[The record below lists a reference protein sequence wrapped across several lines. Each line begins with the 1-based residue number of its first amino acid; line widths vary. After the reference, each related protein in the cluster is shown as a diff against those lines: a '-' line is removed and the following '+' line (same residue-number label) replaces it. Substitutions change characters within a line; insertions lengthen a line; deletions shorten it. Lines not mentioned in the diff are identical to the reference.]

1 METKHLTPW
10 QRVAERFALSQAELA
25 REIGCD
31 RSKISRVL
39 SDPSGLINGADQRK
53 LMEAAARRRV
63 KLAPADLL
71 PEVRR

>member
-1 METKHLTPW
+1 MTTKPLTPW
-10 QRVAERFALSQAELA
+10 QRVAERFGLTQAELA

-39 SDPSGLINGADQRK
+39 SDHSGLINGADQRK

-63 KLAPADLL
+63 KLVPADLL